1 MTKKFL
7 SGKSPETL
15 SETSVTVK
23 SGSGHQSGGLL
34 GAEAPSHNS
43 MFWGGKGKK
52 RDVREQSSRCEGWLW
67 DSAEEVGGAGWVVE
81 HSGPGSSWS
90 MEAGVVVEPTVGER
104 ASS

>member
-1 MTKKFL
+1 MALGTRAELFWEL
-7 SGKSPETL
+7 RLPPTIL
-15 SETSVTVK
+15 CF
-23 SGSGHQSGGLL
+23 GG
-34 GAEAPSHNS
+34 E
-43 MFWGGKGKK
+43 GKK
-52 RDVREQSSRCEGWLW
+52 RDVREQSSGCEGWLW